1 MTNLDDNLSM
11 LSPCMFGNRNSSVD
25 ISHIPKAPPSCNWGH
40 NTDNSYSKSNS
51 IMTWS
56 ASLALTN
63 EQSSPHISTREPCS
77 WKSATFHERESVVDD
92 VITNCCVE
100 NVSRGSEEMNVACW
114 NSGDLLLE
122 DGDATDE
129 SAGEQRPWSGSLPTT
144 ERGSDVSDKNRI
156 PRNRGKP
163 RAKKTRVCSATYKH
177 VPHRDKPPQLVA
189 RRNARE
195 RRRVQAVNSAFS
207 RLRKVVP
214 IGNNRYVCSPI
225 FFFIKSLLAIRIT

>member
-1 MTNLDDNLSM
+1 MTNLDDNLSL
-11 LSPCMFGNRNSSVD
+11 LSPCMFGNGNSSID
-25 ISHIPKAPPSCNWGH
+25 IHHIHKAPPSCNWGH
-40 NTDNSYSKSNS
+40 NTDSSYNKTNN

-63 EQSSPHISTREPCS
+63 EQSSLHISTIEPCS
-77 WKSATFHERESVVDD
+77 WKSSTFHGRESIVDD
-92 VITNCCVE
+92 IITNCCDE
-100 NVSRGSEEMNVACW
+100 NVSRGSEEMNATCW
-114 NSGDLLLE
+114 NSDLLLE
-122 DGDATDE
+122 DGTATDRSDRE
-129 SAGEQRPWSGSLPTT
+129 PRSWSGSLPTT
-144 ERGSDVSDKNRI
+144 ERGSDVSSKNRF

-163 RAKKTRVCSATYKH
+163 RTKKTRVSSATYKH

-214 IGNNRYVCSPI
+214 IGNNR
-225 FFFIKSLLAIRIT
+225 